1 MNAPKQITA
10 GFNVE
15 WEESPSD
22 YPSSTYGLSATFVL
36 QSSAATRYTV
46 TATANGSGFAFS
58 IPAATSADYT
68 AGNYKLHIYATLS
81 DAKYF
86 VGVQD
91 VQILPNPFTATGD
104 TREHNQKMLDA
115 INATLEGRAV
125 QEYQS
130 LAINGYSVTQLSPS
144 ELMRWRSYY
153 INELRKQANADRIS
167 SGKSPLNTV
176 FVKFK

>member
-1 MNAPKQITA
+1 MNAPNQITA
-10 GFNVE
+10 GFTIE

-22 YPSSTYGLSATFVL
+22 YPSDTYGLSATFVL
-36 QSSAATRYTV
+36 QSSAATRETV
-46 TATANGSGFAFS
+46 TATANGTGFLFS
-58 IPAATSADYT
+58 IPAATSANYT
-68 AGNYKLHIYATLS
+68 AGVYKVHIYATLGT
-81 DAKYF
+81 DKYF

-91 VQILPNPFTATGD
+91 VKILANPFSASGD

-125 QEYQS
+125 QEYSS
-130 LAINGYSVTQLSPS
+130 LAIGGYSVTQLSPG
-144 ELMRWRSYY
+144 ELMKWRSYY
-153 INELRKQANADRIS
+153 VNELRKQKNADRIA